1 MRTELGIAGVTVLL
15 ILAGQGVL
23 LGIGITR
30 FRLKTLV
37 ASLGLAYLAGVAATM
52 LLGILLLTLGVELK
66 LPVFVVLAL
75 GVAIVGT
82 GVAFR
87 RRGAMPP
94 AREQAHGARPGR
106 GQLVLIGLAVVLLT
120 AVLVIGLVDAGVRPT
135 QDWDAWSIW
144 TRKAIVLTS
153 DGLDPRFF
161 AGGAYGFA
169 HLDYPILLPLF
180 ESIHFRAMGVA
191 DTQAIHA
198 CIWVLYVASLGAIAY
213 LGSRITRIWVW
224 LPIVLALAFGSQFY
238 GQILTAY
245 ADVPMALLAG
255 PGLLCIGLWLRG
267 QDRRHLGLGVLLVAA
282 AASTKN
288 EGLTLAVATFGAGG
302 LVLAVDRA
310 WRQLL
315 VFALGGL
322 GLLVALAPWR
332 IWQRAHEIK
341 GTFGLGDLLDPGNW
355 SGVERW
361 FKTFLSLFEDASFA
375 YIVPFGLVLVL
386 VGLAT
391 PGLRRIAG
399 FYLLTG
405 LGAFTAVMLVFLST
419 EGTVY
424 APTTPGRVIMG
435 TTFVFVAALLQLG
448 GALDAYRAPAD
459 EPGDTQEE
467 PELTPAR
474 ARVAATAPSL

>member
-1 MRTELGIAGVTVLL
+1 VRTEFGIAGVTLL
-15 ILAGQGVL
+15 LVLAGQGVL
-23 LGIGITR
+23 LGIGITH

-37 ASLGLAYLAGVAATM
+37 ASLGLAYLAGTAATM

-75 GVAIVGT
+75 GVAAVGT
-82 GVAFR
+82 GLAFR
-87 RRGAMPP
+87 RGGARPP
-94 AREQAHGARPGR
+94 VREQAPGSRPGR
-106 GQLVLIGLAVVLLT
+106 GPLVLIGLAVVLLA
-120 AVLVIGLVDAGVRPT
+120 AVLVIGLVDAGVRPI

-161 AGGAYGFA
+161 AGGAYEFS

-213 LGSRITRIWVW
+213 LGSRIARIWVW

-245 ADVPMALLAG
+245 ADVPMALLAA
-255 PGLLCIGLWLRG
+255 PGLLCIGLWLRD
-267 QDRRHLGLGVLLVAA
+267 QDRRHLALGMLLVAA

-288 EGLTLAVATFGAGG
+288 EGMTLAIATVGAGAV
-302 LVLAVDRA
+302 VLAVGRA

-315 VFALGGL
+315 VFGVGALGL
-322 GLLVALAPWR
+322 GIALAPWR
-332 IWQRAHEIK
+332 IWQRAHEIA
-341 GTFGLGDLLDPGNW
+341 GTFHLSDLLDPGSW
-355 SGVERW
+355 QRVDVW
-361 FKTFLSLFEDASFA
+361 FKTFLSLFESASFA

-386 VGLAT
+386 LGLAT

-399 FYLLTG
+399 FYLLAA
-405 LGAFTAVMLVFLST
+405 LGAFSAVMLVFIST
-419 EGTVY
+419 DRTVY

-448 GALDAYRAPAD
+448 GALDTYRAPAD
-459 EPGDTQEE
+459 DADETQEE
-467 PELTPAR
+467 DVMPAPT
-474 ARVAATAPSL
+474 RVAATAPSL